1 MNIFTLDNDPKI
13 AAQYHCNVHV
23 VKMIVEAAQMLSTA
37 HRMLD
42 CFQTTE
48 ARTLESGKVKTVK
61 VWKHIESD
69 LDAVLY
75 QTTHPSHPSNL
86 WTRQTRENYK
96 WHYELF
102 CALCDEYTHRYGKVH
117 ATDTKLRSI
126 LGQFPIKLQDGPLMP
141 FPLAMKSNPECMDAN
156 DPVDSYRKFY
166 QTKQARFKMRWS
178 KREVPFWFIHK

>member
-13 AAQYHCNVHV
+13 AAQMHCDKHV

-42 CFQTTE
+42 GFQTTE
-48 ARTLESGKVKTVK
+48 ARTLESGRVKTVK

-156 DPVDSYRKFY
+156 DPVGSYRKFY
-166 QTKQARFKMRWS
+166 QTKQARFKMKWTN
-178 KREVPFWFIHK
+178 REVPNWFVHK